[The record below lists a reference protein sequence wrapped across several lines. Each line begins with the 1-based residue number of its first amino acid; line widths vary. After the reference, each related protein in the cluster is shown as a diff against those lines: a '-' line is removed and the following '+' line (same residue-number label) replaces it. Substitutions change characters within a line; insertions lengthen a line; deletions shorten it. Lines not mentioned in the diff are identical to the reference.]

1 MSGKDDRKMKELA
14 DRLVAMSPEPPP
26 FPEEVTV
33 TQPKGS
39 RPSPILMFA
48 GAAVIVLILAAIPI
62 LLVGNG
68 GDVDPIAT
76 TTTSTVPSTV
86 TSGETV
92 ITGEVTT
99 TTLDEETTSTTIP
112 MEVSGAVVYLTQAPQ
127 NSITGNPA
135 LVPFRTQYQ
144 VPPSTPEALASLQLL
159 ASDMTLPPGFTS
171 TVPEDVEVV
180 GVTLDEHQIT
190 VDMNEAFLEGAGGLL
205 ADFTML
211 NQLIYT
217 AAHFGEIELVQF
229 TVNGEP
235 VEQFGSDGL
244 DISDPM
250 GPDAFLDQLN
260 SVLVTSPVNGEGDSP
275 LMVSGVA
282 NVFEATVSLE
292 VVDGGGNV
300 VHEDFTTAT
309 CGTGCWGAYTF
320 DVDYPFTGEESIRV
334 FWHSPEDGEPADVV
348 TVPVLWDDQDGWDLI
363 TE

>member
-1 MSGKDDRKMKELA
+1 MSEKDDRRMKELA

-33 TQPKGS
+33 TQPRGS
-39 RPSPILMFA
+39 RPSPIMMFA

-68 GDVDPIAT
+68 GNVDPIAT

-86 TSGETV
+86 TSEETV
-92 ITGEVTT
+92 TTGEATT
-99 TTLDEETTSTTIP
+99 TTAIP
-112 MEVSGAVVYLTQAPQ
+112 MEGANAVLYLVQSPG
-127 NSITGNPA
+127 NPVTGNPT
-135 LVPFRTQYQ
+135 LVPFRTS
-144 VPPSTPEALASLQLL
+144 VPTSSPIEPLEEAMLGLTLLTDPSLSVPE
-159 ASDMTLPPGFTS
+159 GFTTS
-171 TVPEDVEVV
+171 IPFGLGMSMETRPE
-180 GVTLDEHQIT
+180 EHLIIL
-190 VDMNEAFLEGAGGLL
+190 DMNEAFLAGGGGLL

-211 NQLIYT
+211 NQIIYT
-217 AAHFGEIELVQF
+217 ATQIGEIESVLF
-229 TVNGEP
+229 TVGGGPVTAFGSEGLDLSEP
-235 VEQFGSDGL
+235 VGRDS
-244 DISDPM
+244 
-250 GPDAFLDQLN
+250 FLGQLN

-300 VHEDFTTAT
+300 VHEEFATAT

-348 TVPVLWDDQDGWDLI
+348 TVPVLWDDEDGWDLL
-363 TE
+363 TEG